1 MSIWTESGQPAAAAV
16 LRAAATEAAGTGG
29 PDAAGSGAG
38 AARRM
43 THAWLL
49 TGPPGSGR
57 STLAFAFASALLAG
71 NPDSD
76 PVTQA
81 QVEARTHPDLHVLTT
96 EGVMIKISDVREV
109 VKRSHFAPS
118 LGRSRVI
125 VVEDADRM
133 TEHTSNVLLKELE
146 EPLPSTVWIL
156 CAPSEADLLP
166 TIRSRVRSVRLS
178 TPAIATVAELLQERL
193 GVGPELAE
201 QSARLAQS
209 HVGMAARLASSEQA
223 RARRAETLRLALGV
237 QRTRDAVEA
246 ANRMLAIAG
255 EDSAAI
261 TEERNAEERERAFRS
276 LGLMPG
282 QAVPPAL
289 RSQIKALEDEQKRR
303 ATRGL
308 RDGVDRILTD
318 LASMYRDILLV
329 QLGAELELVN
339 SEMLAELQQ
348 AAETCTPATTLST
361 LDAIAEAR
369 RRIESNVQPLLALEA
384 LMIQARRPESAR

>member
-146 EPLPSTVWIL
+146 EPLP
-156 CAPSEADLLP
+156 D
-166 TIRSRVRSVRLS
+166 RKSV
-178 TPAIATVAELLQERL
+178 V
-193 GVGPELAE
+193 
-201 QSARLAQS
+201 
-209 HVGMAARLASSEQA
+209 
-223 RARRAETLRLALGV
+223 
-237 QRTRDAVEA
+237 
-246 ANRMLAIAG
+246 
-255 EDSAAI
+255 
-261 TEERNAEERERAFRS
+261 
-276 LGLMPG
+276 
-282 QAVPPAL
+282 
-289 RSQIKALEDEQKRR
+289 
-303 ATRGL
+303 
-308 RDGVDRILTD
+308 
-318 LASMYRDILLV
+318 
-329 QLGAELELVN
+329 
-339 SEMLAELQQ
+339 
-348 AAETCTPATTLST
+348 
-361 LDAIAEAR
+361 
-369 RRIESNVQPLLALEA
+369 
-384 LMIQARRPESAR
+384 